1 MSTLVIAEH
10 DNSSLKKSVLNTIT
24 AASAIGEPVDVLIA
38 GADCQ
43 AAAAA
48 AAAVAG
54 VRAVIVADCAAYLN
68 HLPEAVAPLV
78 VAVSGDYSHLFAAAT
93 TAGKNLMPRVAAL
106 QP

>member
-10 DNSSLKKSVLNTIT
+10 DNSSLKKSVLNIT

-43 AAAAA
+43 TAAAA

-54 VRAVIVADCAAYLN
+54 VRAVIAADCAAYLN

-78 VAVSGDYSHLFAAAT
+78 VAVSGDYSHLFRSS
-93 TAGKNLMPRVAAL
+93 NNCR
-106 QP
+106 